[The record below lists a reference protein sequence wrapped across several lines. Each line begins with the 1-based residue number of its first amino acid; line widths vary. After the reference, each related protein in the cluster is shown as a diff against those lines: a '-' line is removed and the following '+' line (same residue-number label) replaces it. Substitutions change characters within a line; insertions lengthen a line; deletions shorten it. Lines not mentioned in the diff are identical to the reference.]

1 MLFADDI
8 GILLTNSNL
17 AICSKDIHIVFE
29 CINKWFK
36 GNFLSL
42 NFEKTHCIYY
52 ITRDNT
58 TINMRT
64 DYDTKLI
71 PPVLHTTF
79 LGINIDSALC
89 WRTRIERLISKLSTA
104 CYIIR
109 SIKPYISHTTLV
121 MIYYSLF
128 HSIMNCSLIF
138 LGNSSYSYKIFRM
151 QKRVMRIIMG
161 CKSLVQFLFIFHRFS
176 FVTMNI
182 RIQKLSYRF
191 TCIKHIRKFIK
202 KYLSYICISLDTCQ

>member
-8 GILLTNSNL
+8 SILLTKSNL
-17 AICSKDIHIVFE
+17 TICSKHIHIIFE

-42 NFEKTHCIYY
+42 NSEKTHHIYY
-52 ITRDNT
+52 ITRGNT
-58 TINMRT
+58 AINMRI
-64 DYDTKLI
+64 DYDNKLI

-79 LGINIDSALC
+79 LGINIGSALS

-109 SIKPYISHTTLV
+109 SIKPYMSHTLLI

-128 HSIMNCSLIF
+128 HSTMNCSLIF
-138 LGNSSYSYKIFRM
+138 LGNSSYSCKIFRV
-151 QKRVMRIIMG
+151 QKSVIRIILG
-161 CKSLVQFLFIFHRFS
+161 CKSLVQFLFIFHRS
-176 FVTMNI
+176 SLVTMNI
-182 RIQKLSYRF
+182 RI
-191 TCIKHIRKFIK
+191 
-202 KYLSYICISLDTCQ
+202 